1 MERPFDGDTSAE
13 ARSVLVAGLRRMTP
27 AQKLARLVA
36 LNRSVEQLA
45 RAGIRLRHPDATE
58 RQVKLMLARMWLD
71 EATVDTIAKRLAE
84 TG

>member
-1 MERPFDGDTSAE
+1 M
-13 ARSVLVAGLRRMTP
+13 LVAGLRRMTP

-58 RQVKLMLARMWLD
+58 REVKLLLARMWLD
-71 EATVDTIAKRLAE
+71 EATVDAIVKRLAE